1 MMFSFFKVS
10 GHSMEPFLKEGSVV
24 LTSSIFPIK
33 ILDVIVVQY
42 ENKKMVKR
50 IMEIKNGKVY
60 VEGDNKKDS
69 LDSKKIGWIDR
80 KEIVGK
86 VLFKI

>member
-24 LTSSIFPIK
+24 FTSILFPIK
-33 ILDVIVVQY
+33 ISDVVVFQY
-42 ENKKMVKR
+42 HNKKMIKR
-50 IMEIKNGKVY
+50 VAKIQDKKIY
-60 VEGDNKKDS
+60 TEGDNKNDS
-69 LDSKKIGWIDR
+69 LDSKKIGWID
-80 KEIVGK
+80 KEEIIGK